1 MSDSRSPASPTDDC
15 ACSGPD
21 PRARPSIH
29 DNAAEETP
37 YRLHRRFDR
46 LGRMFGDEAVAALM
60 DMRVAVVG
68 LGGVGCYA
76 AEALARSAVGH
87 LSLVDFD
94 DVCITNTNRQLQAMQ
109 GTIGKPKAWVLRE
122 RMQLI
127 NPQAKIAAH
136 RAFYNQQR
144 SEKLLTPPWPG
155 RDRYD
160 FVVDCIDNFTAK
172 AHLIA
177 TCRDKGIPIVS
188 AMGAAGK
195 LDPTRIRVADLA
207 DAHGCPMARE
217 LRKILRTRHGYPQRG
232 PLGVPAVYSNE
243 KRNWPRELS
252 YDGGMGFRCACGT
265 KSDEHSC
272 ETRAIIDGTVAYVTG
287 AFGFACAS
295 VVINTVAKPLIER
308 STPAVSLKEQRLGK
322 GGGSEGAAG

>member
-1 MSDSRSPASPTDDC
+1 MPDSPPPDPC
-15 ACSGPD
+15 ACATPSS
-21 PRARPSIH
+21 RPSIH

-46 LGRMFGDEAVAALM
+46 LGRMFGDDAVAALM
-60 DMRVAVVG
+60 NLRVVVFG

-87 LSLVDFD
+87 LALVDFD

-122 RMQLI
+122 RLMQI

-155 RDRYD
+155 AERFD

-177 TCRDKGIPIVS
+177 TCVARGIPIVS
-188 AMGAAGK
+188 SMGAAGK
-195 LDPTRIRVADLA
+195 LDPTRLRTADLA

-217 LRKILRTRHGYPQRG
+217 MRKILRTRHGFASEG
-232 PLGVPAVYSNE
+232 KMGVPVVYSNE
-243 KRNWPRELS
+243 KRSWPRELS
-252 YDGGMGFRCACGT
+252 YDGGKGFVCACGT
-265 KSDEHSC
+265 KSEEHSC
-272 ETRAIIDGTVAYVTG
+272 ETRAIIDGTVSYVTG

-295 VVINTVAKPLIER
+295 VVVNGVAGPLIER
-308 STPAVSLKEQRLGK
+308 AKPAVALKGE
-322 GGGSEGAAG
+322 EAV

>member
-1 MSDSRSPASPTDDC
+1 MMGSELSSEVCGCGSPVRED
-15 ACSGPD
+15 
-21 PRARPSIH
+21 
-29 DNAAEETP
+29 AAEETA

-46 LGRMFGDEAVAALM
+46 LGRMFGDDAVAALINL
-60 DMRVAVVG
+60 RVAVVG
-68 LGGVGCYA
+68 LGGVGCFA

-87 LSLVDFD
+87 LALVDFD

-109 GTIGKPKAWVLRE
+109 GTIGKPKAWVLRD
-122 RMQLI
+122 RMLLI
-127 NPQAKIAAH
+127 NPQVKVFAH

-155 RDRYD
+155 AERFDY
-160 FVVDCIDNFTAK
+160 VVDCIDNFTAK

-177 TCRDKGIPIVS
+177 ACRAKGIPIIS

-195 LDPTRIRVADLA
+195 IDPTRIRIADLA

-217 LRKILRTRHGYPQRG
+217 LRKILRTRHGFPASG
-232 PLGVPAVYSNE
+232 PMGIPSVYSSE
-243 KRNWPRELS
+243 KRNWPRELT
-252 YDGGMGFRCACGT
+252 YDGGKGFRCACGT

-287 AFGFACAS
+287 AFGLACAGA
-295 VVINTVAKPLIER
+295 VVNSVAKPLVER
-308 STPAVSLKEQRLGK
+308 SKPAVSLKQERLGR
-322 GGGSEGAAG
+322 AAGAPKSEPG